1 MAGKRADRKSE
12 VPAEPSVDA
21 ADIADAAEATDAADA
36 ADAAEP
42 VQPADEAIEVVDGQA
57 YDDEDEDD
65 EDLES
70 FDEDDD
76 VFGPMHDLSQ
86 QLTQLM
92 ITEDGV
98 PIVDVMQGIQEAIEK
113 QNKILY
119 KLVSV
124 VEAKV
129 R

>member
-1 MAGKRADRKSE
+1 MAGKRADRKTE
-12 VPAEPSVDA
+12 VPAEPAVDA
-21 ADIADAAEATDAADA
+21 AIDAAVDAAVG
-36 ADAAEP
+36 DAAEP
-42 VQPADEAIEVVDGQA
+42 VQPLARDDESIEVVDGQA
-57 YDDEDEDD
+57 YDEDEDAEDD

-124 VEAKV
+124 VEAKL